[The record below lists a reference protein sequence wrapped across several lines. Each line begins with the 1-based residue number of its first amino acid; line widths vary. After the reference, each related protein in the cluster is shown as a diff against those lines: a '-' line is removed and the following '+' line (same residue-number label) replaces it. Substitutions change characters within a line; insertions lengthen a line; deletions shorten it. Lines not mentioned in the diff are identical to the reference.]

1 MKLETAMHVLIK
13 ECDFLGLKFE
23 DLIRDLE
30 QAPLSFPLRTIQAYR
45 TYRELAYI

>member
-23 DLIRDLE
+23 DLIKDLE
-30 QAPLSFPLRTIQAYR
+30 QYPLAFPLGTIEAYK
-45 TYRELAYI
+45 TYKDLAYI